1 MQISVLLEHEIVT
14 AQHLTNKA
22 SSGLRRTKVNRG
34 HGLIPSDTQTR
45 ASLPLKQDV
54 LWTGPADEHLQGA
67 QRAGETALSVEITTW
82 QHMHPE
88 LASKRLA
95 VWGTSVDT
103 SARPMLAQIH
113 RLILKALLKWAIARE
128 NCFKLSQEGQSHFSL
143 LLCLFG
149 ARERKREKRGKPITA
164 KTS

>member
-14 AQHLTNKA
+14 AQRLTNQA

-88 LASKRLA
+88 LASKHLA

-103 SARPMLAQIH
+103 SARPMLAQIR
-113 RLILKALLKWAIARE
+113 RLILKALFKWAIAE
-128 NCFKLSQEGQSHFSL
+128 TGNCFKLSQEGQSFHFRL

-149 ARERKREKRGKPITA
+149 ARERERERKGGKR
-164 KTS
+164 